1 MSVSNGDIG
10 ADGRVGFGAVSKP
23 MRRSSAQDSGLMT
36 QDSPPKAKSTLQPCS
51 SSQTDSKPGLDSAPL
66 LHSSSSAA
74 AAHDGRASAP
84 TAPCLLAFPLESNF
98 SGTRYDPA
106 VVNQIQTNGVAVNVC
121 HEEEQQSLLQHHG
134 DAGGW
139 QLQQQ
144 PEEAEQQLLQQQREA
159 ENQHSQQ
166 QHGDEVEVRKDQHG
180 EEEDARMLDGRPD
193 GDRWHV
199 LIDAAK
205 ACATG
210 PPDLTKHPADFV
222 VRHLL
227 SDCCKDFTCHILAD
241 LSTELRSAETLSLPA
256 SHLPKEH

>member
-1 MSVSNGDIG
+1 MLMMEINQWSALARASLSVSNGDIG

-23 MRRSSAQDSGLMT
+23 MHRSSAQDSRLMT
-36 QDSPPKAKSTLQPCS
+36 QDSPPEARSTLQPFS
-51 SSQTDSKPGLDSAPL
+51 SSQPDSKPGLDSA
-66 LHSSSSAA
+66 HSSSSAA
-74 AAHDGRASAP
+74 AAHDGSPRASAP
-84 TAPCLLAFPLESNF
+84 TAPCLFAFPLESNF
-98 SGTRYDPA
+98 SGTRYDLA
-106 VVNQIQTNGVAVNVC
+106 VVNQIQTNGVAINVC
-121 HEEEQQSLLQHHG
+121 REEEQQSLLQQHG
-134 DAGGW
+134 EAGDW

-144 PEEAEQQLLQQQREA
+144 PEEAERQLPQQQREA

-166 QHGDEVEVRKDQHG
+166 QHGDEVEVWKDQHG
-180 EEEDARMLDGRPD
+180 EEEDARMLNGRPGQSD

-227 SDCCKDFTCHILAD
+227 FACCTDFTCHCLAD
-241 LSTELRSAETLSLPA
+241 L
-256 SHLPKEH
+256 